1 MDCSFIYLA
10 CQANI
15 VFVCVDFLFVC
26 FCREGSVIADMEL
39 TFDQAVGASD
49 VDALLSEVAKDG
61 NIGGIEVDQIKSDG
75 VIKGQLFLH

>member
-1 MDCSFIYLA
+1 
-10 CQANI
+10 
-15 VFVCVDFLFVC
+15 
-26 FCREGSVIADMEL
+26 MEL